1 MFHGLFSSRC
11 HQAAEAPLPP
21 REPQGMFLY
30 SMVCFCFPHP
40 KKSAFA
46 VSILWPSL
54 RQEPL
59 CFLTRCYKDVR
70 LASML
75 WLYPQN
81 STSWSKKR
89 SRRDRGEG
97 VLTQMSLR
105 QVLLAGRFSV
115 SINFN
120 CVSNSRYA
128 HVHTY
133 VCVCVCTWA
142 CVCVFSVG
150 ETWRTGS
157 RCLRCLVIMSW
168 PGTHGQS
175 LQSFSGLSPSQS
187 SASCQLPKQL
197 TIRVL
202 TRPKTRNNAD
212 GNLATKQSSY
222 CTRSIMDDLSLEGS
236 LNMGVQCE
244 CFITHA
250 LNSIFS
256 ENTC

>member
-1 MFHGLFSSRC
+1 MFPT
-11 HQAAEAPLPP
+11 A
-21 REPQGMFLY
+21 GMH
-30 SMVCFCFPHP
+30 MCTP
-40 KKSAFA
+40 
-46 VSILWPSL
+46 
-54 RQEPL
+54 
-59 CFLTRCYKDVR
+59 
-70 LASML
+70 
-75 WLYPQN
+75 
-81 STSWSKKR
+81 
-89 SRRDRGEG
+89 
-97 VLTQMSLR
+97 
-105 QVLLAGRFSV
+105 
-115 SINFN
+115 
-120 CVSNSRYA
+120 
-128 HVHTY
+128 TY
-133 VCVCVCTWA
+133 VCVCVHVCAWA

-197 TIRVL
+197 TIRAL

-236 LNMGVQCE
+236 LNMGVQCK

>member
-1 MFHGLFSSRC
+1 MFHELFSPRC

-21 REPQGMFLY
+21 REPPGMFLY
-30 SMVCFCFPHP
+30 TVVCFCFPHP

-54 RQEPL
+54 RQESL

-97 VLTQMSLR
+97 VVTQMSLR
-105 QVLLAGRFSV
+105 QVLLARSCSV

-133 VCVCVCTWA
+133 VCVCVHVCAWA

-175 LQSFSGLSPSQS
+175 LESFSGISPSQS
-187 SASCQLPKQL
+187 SGSCQLPK
-197 TIRVL
+197 
-202 TRPKTRNNAD
+202 
-212 GNLATKQSSY
+212 
-222 CTRSIMDDLSLEGS
+222 
-236 LNMGVQCE
+236 
-244 CFITHA
+244 
-250 LNSIFS
+250 
-256 ENTC
+256 